1 MHTRLARF
9 GAISVINWR
18 WQERRSCQQM
28 APNLEALRRTKAFTM
43 ARKAKKWKWQFS
55 TAKEALRLAIL
66 AGTVTE
72 DMSLDDIFMSFPEV
86 ALTDRRKF
94 SSRLGALRKQIKL
107 DTGATASDEA
117 AYAHDRALRPAP
129 SHNYRGEPRWEGSI
143 AQELLKLD
151 VAANKQTTMKPKEFY
166 ESRLEYTQ
174 HYSLKTIRE
183 HIYQEVKYV
192 KYCKYLKD
200 HKQKVF
206 RE

>member
-1 MHTRLARF
+1 
-9 GAISVINWR
+9 
-18 WQERRSCQQM
+18 M